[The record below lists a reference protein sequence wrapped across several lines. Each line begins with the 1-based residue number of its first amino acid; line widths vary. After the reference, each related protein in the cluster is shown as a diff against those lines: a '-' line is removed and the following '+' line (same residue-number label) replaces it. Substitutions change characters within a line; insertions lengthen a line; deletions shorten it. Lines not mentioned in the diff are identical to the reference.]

1 AVGILYGSSINA
13 LLYGYFFQA
22 EDGIRDRNVTG
33 VQTCALPSSLL
44 LGTLFGTFISFTY
57 ITWNQHVITLLFWG
71 GIHGI
76 FNGML
81 AAALIEILQ
90 VFPLLAK
97 RVGLEN
103 YLFILLTAIVFGK
116 IIGSLYQWLF
126 LMKGS

>member
-81 AAALIEILQ
+81 AAARSEEHTSELQSRFDLVCRLLLEKKKQKIKQYSYTQSEIA
-90 VFPLLAK
+90 V
-97 RVGLEN
+97 V
-103 YLFILLTAIVFGK
+103 
-116 IIGSLYQWLF
+116 
-126 LMKGS
+126 